1 MDYDFIVGFTLFTPK
16 GFRTMYRHFD
26 KIDTAKMFA
35 SNVNIK
41 DNNKIYIDLK
51 YMQDKIKAII
61 EEIDNILADVNADD
75 RTRLIAERNY
85 YKKQVKELE
94 ARLNRVCS
102 LDDCNEEF
110 EL

>member
-1 MDYDFIVGFTLFTPK
+1 MGKKIHRDMAKGLVIRAIEDYREKFIK
-16 GFRTMYRHFD
+16 
-26 KIDTAKMFA
+26 KE
-35 SNVNIK
+35 
-41 DNNKIYIDLK
+41 DLLNGNDR
-51 YMQDKIKAII
+51 MAII
-61 EEIDNILADVNADD
+61 EEIDNILADVNVDD

>member
-1 MDYDFIVGFTLFTPK
+1 MGKRIHRDMAKGLVIRAIEDYREKFIK
-16 GFRTMYRHFD
+16 
-26 KIDTAKMFA
+26 KE
-35 SNVNIK
+35 
-41 DNNKIYIDLK
+41 DLLNGNDR
-51 YMQDKIKAII
+51 MAII
-61 EEIDNILADVNADD
+61 EEIDNILADVNLDD
-75 RTRLIAERNY
+75 RTRLIAERNF